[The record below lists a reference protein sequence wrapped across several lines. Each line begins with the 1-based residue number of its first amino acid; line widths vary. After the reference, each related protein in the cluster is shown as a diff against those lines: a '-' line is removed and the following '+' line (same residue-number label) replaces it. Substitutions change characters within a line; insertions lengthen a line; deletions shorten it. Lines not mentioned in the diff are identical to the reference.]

1 MPFSLFTFIGGSHGT
16 MVYLIIIFV
25 LVLLLIAFMISKI
38 FRQKLSNKQ
47 LDRIEEKL
55 DTLLKEKDR
64 YNNP

>member
-1 MPFSLFTFIGGSHGT
+1 MPFSLFTSIGGSHGT
-16 MVYLIIIFV
+16 MVYLIITFV

>member
-1 MPFSLFTFIGGSHGT
+1 MPFSLFTSIGGSHGT